1 MVQLVV
7 GGRGQGALGHVLPG
21 ELMCET
27 YLPLAT
33 GEGDVDEAAGVYEPL
48 PGAALGDLLLLL
60 GLNLHAEIPCQPL
73 FRILPFP
80 FACERPIW
88 NIPSPPSRPCR

>member
-1 MVQLVV
+1 MS
-7 GGRGQGALGHVLPG
+7 
-21 ELMCET
+21 ET

-33 GEGDVDEAAGVYEPL
+33 GEGDVHEAAGVYEPL

-73 FRILPFP
+73 FRILSSSFP
-80 FACERPIW
+80 GSGMFRILRRARVDDGGALLRRL
-88 NIPSPPSRPCR
+88 SRVVRFD